1 MLNNKNVKKVEVFK
15 LFYFRVLASINSL
28 MSTLQ

>member
-15 LFYFRVLASINSL
+15 LSYFRVLASINNL